1 MTMLADDATL
11 LALLDEL
18 EARERYDV
26 PFLDSLPATMVRY
39 RHVDE
44 IGAVLERVARGE
56 IKRLM
61 VFAPPRLGKSTLVAR
76 EFAAWLLRRQST
88 WRVLLASY
96 AARLAQA
103 HSRAA
108 QAAYV
113 RRGGVLAEGQ
123 AEKNDWETSSGG
135 GMLAVGIGSGV
146 TGRGGD
152 VLILDDSVADAA
164 EAASEA
170 IAQRNR
176 DWYESTWTT
185 RAEGADIQI
194 VITTRWPGRADL
206 STYAL
211 EMETT
216 SPEGWYIIA
225 LDAER
230 DPTPWG
236 FPATCTVHPDW
247 RATGELLCPQR
258 VPREKLAK
266 AKARSGFF
274 YNALYQQR
282 PKARDGVL
290 FKWNDWVLVDAAPL
304 PQDLVAI
311 VRYWDMAGTDV
322 RGDNDPDATSGVLMA
337 RHRDGSF
344 WTLHRA
350 TKTASVGAR
359 DAFIRQTAD
368 ADRQRWGARVTQW
381 IETQAGIGGHDAMQ
395 ALFRTL
401 AGHRVKTEPATG
413 DKILRAEPHA
423 AQVEAGNMRLLVGD
437 WTDAYRLQ
445 LTGFPFASHDDDVD
459 ASSGAFAKCADTG
472 DTVSVS
478 SFSMG

>member
-1 MTMLADDATL
+1 MLAPDETL
-11 LALLDEL
+11 AALLEQL
-18 EARERYDV
+18 EAKERYEV
-26 PFLDSLPATMVRY
+26 PFLESLPATMIRY
-39 RHVDE
+39 RHVEE

-56 IKRLM
+56 VKRLM

-76 EFAAWLLRRQST
+76 EFAAWLLRRQPT

-113 RRGGVLAEGQ
+113 RRGGALADGQ

-164 EAASEA
+164 EAASDA

-194 VITTRWPGRADL
+194 VITTRWPGKADL

-211 EMETT
+211 EMEA
-216 SPEGWYIIA
+216 SDEPECWYIVA

-230 DPTPWG
+230 DLTPWD

-247 RATGELLCPQR
+247 RAAGELLCEAR

-266 AKARSGFF
+266 SRARSPFF
-274 YNALYQQR
+274 YGALYQQR

-290 FKWNDWVLVDAAPL
+290 FKWDDWQLVPAAPA

-322 RGDNDPDATSGVLMA
+322 RADNDPDATSGVLMA
-337 RHRDGSF
+337 RHRDGTF

-350 TKTASVGAR
+350 TITASVGKR
-359 DAFIRQTAD
+359 DAFIKITAD
-368 ADRQRWGARVTQW
+368 SDRQRWGARVTQW

-413 DKILRAEPHA
+413 DKLLRAEPHS

-459 ASSGAFAKCADTG
+459 ASSGAFAKCADETP
-472 DTVSVS
+472 SVITTT
-478 SFSMG
+478 SFTR